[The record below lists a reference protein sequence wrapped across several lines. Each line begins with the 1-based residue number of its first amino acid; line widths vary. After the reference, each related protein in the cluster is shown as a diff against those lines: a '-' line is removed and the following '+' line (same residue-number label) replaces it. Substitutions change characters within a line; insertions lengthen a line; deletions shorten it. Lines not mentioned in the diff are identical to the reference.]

1 MLIKIINILL
11 INLII
16 KIEGIDFYREEIIKG
31 FNIYH
36 HLSWISP
43 YFESNNDQLNPNIPK
58 KCQIEKKHLI

>member
-36 HLSWISP
+36 HLS
-43 YFESNNDQLNPNIPK
+43 
-58 KCQIEKKHLI
+58 